1 MKQKFLAIT
10 LILTISLMFN
20 FSEQVDAQPPL
31 IVTVYSD
38 KAVYAPGDDVNI
50 KVEVREADA
59 SRVTGANVDIGIIS
73 ADGAYFGFIATET
86 GIQMG
91 DYFYT
96 YHLDPGSQSGV
107 WTITSG
113 AQKVGFLD
121 GSDTIA
127 FQVTSGPGP
136 GPAFDFSLAL
146 SPSSLTV
153 EAGQDATFKV
163 LLSYSDPSFSGT
175 VVTIQLTGLGPGM
188 TYQLSGIGDLIIFT
202 TSSAPAGTYPINV
215 IGSANGVIHQTSGI
229 LIVQE
234 QAAPFEYSVSISP
247 TTRTLSLGDTGSFA
261 VTVTLTSGNPEI
273 VSLSLNGLPGDIQH
287 TFSQASG
294 NPTFTSTLTVDSS
307 GSTSTGTYTFTVNAN
322 AASQVKTTTATLTVE
337 EEADFS
343 ITASP
348 VSKEINLGDS
358 TTFMLNINEV
368 GGFDQSVSLTA
379 VGLPS
384 GASPSFSPASG
395 KPVFTSTLT
404 ISTTESTPTGS
415 FTVTIDASGGGKTRS
430 ATVTLTIKEQPQEAV
445 ATTTQTTASGESSE
459 KSTLE
464 SNLSTLLSNP
474 IYLLI
479 IIIVILAVSL
489 GAIALKRGRAPTPT
503 QPRPQAPTGYCVKCG
518 SPLKPGTTFC
528 HSCGQQVE

>member
-1 MKQKFLAIT
+1 TPGGVVT
-10 LILTISLMFN
+10 LIAGGLSDPVGVAIVSGSSAPPSSNFDFTLEIS
-20 FSEQVDAQPPL
+20 PPL
-31 IVTVYSD
+31 
-38 KAVYAPGDDVNI
+38 
-50 KVEVREADA
+50 VE
-59 SRVTGANVDIGIIS
+59 I
-73 ADGAYFGFIATET
+73 
-86 GIQMG
+86 
-91 DYFYT
+91 
-96 YHLDPGSQSGV
+96 
-107 WTITSG
+107 
-113 AQKVGFLD
+113 
-121 GSDTIA
+121 
-127 FQVTSGPGP
+127 
-136 GPAFDFSLAL
+136 
-146 SPSSLTV
+146 
-153 EAGQDATFKV
+153 EAGVEGNFQINI
-163 LLSYSDPSFSGT
+163 LYSDPSHQGT
-175 VVTIQLTGLGPGM
+175 VINIQVTGLGSGM
-188 TYQLSGIGDLIIFT
+188 NFQLSALGDLTIT
-202 TSSAPAGTYPINV
+202 TSSTTPPGTYPFTV
-215 IGSANGVIHQTSGI
+215 IGSAQGKTHQTSGI
-229 LIVQE
+229 IIVT
-234 QAAPFEYSVSISP
+234 AKAPSFDFSVTMSPSTQTIELKEKTTYTVNVALVSGTGETVALSIS
-247 TTRTLSLGDTGSFA
+247 
-261 VTVTLTSGNPEI
+261 
-273 VSLSLNGLPGDIQH
+273 GLPGDIQNSLS
-287 TFSQASG
+287 TASG
-294 NPTFTSTLTVDSS
+294 TAPYSSTLTVDTTTA
-307 GSTSTGTYTFTVNAN
+307 TSTGTFTITITATG
-322 AASQVKTTTATLTVE
+322 AGKTKTTTATLTVE

-348 VSKEINLGDS
+348 VSKEINQGDS
-358 TTFMLNINEV
+358 TTFMLNINEI

-415 FTVTIDASGGGKTRS
+415 FTVTVDASGGGKTRS

-474 IYLLI
+474 TYLLI